1 MEGIEMGHCVNSY
14 WQYINQDTCAIYS
27 FTAGEKRY
35 AAEFRV
41 GRNGKYTVKQI
52 QSKYDRR
59 CPASVRKQVSKL
71 IS

>member
-35 AAEFRV
+35 TAEFRV
-41 GRNGKYTVKQI
+41 DRNGKYTVKQI